1 MDNGHNSH
9 SPSHGG
15 ATLQA
20 QSPRATGNSYG
31 TLFLELVADFAV
43 MFFVMYAMIA
53 TLDHFYL
60 NISNVYMTLMM
71 VAPMALLMLVFM
83 RHMFRSKRAN
93 LVVTL
98 LAVGLFATGWF
109 GMRTQMGV
117 GDAQLVRSMIP
128 HHSGA
133 ILMCR
138 KAKLSD
144 PELIQLCRDIVG
156 AQRREVNQMEHILSR
171 L

>member
-1 MDNGHNSH
+1 MTATHDPQVN
-9 SPSHGG
+9 PSGESRQHAADQGSNRSYL
-15 ATLQA
+15 TL
-20 QSPRATGNSYG
+20 S
-31 TLFLELVADFAV
+31 LELAADFAV

-53 TLDHFYL
+53 TLDHLYL
-60 NISNVYMTLMM
+60 NIGNVYMTMMM

-83 RHMFRSKRAN
+83 RHMYRSRRGN
-93 LVVTL
+93 MIVIM
-98 LAVGLFATGWF
+98 LAIAIFALGWF
-109 GMRTQMGV
+109 GMRTQLGV

-138 KAKLSD
+138 EAKLSD
-144 PELIQLCRDIVG
+144 PELIELCRGIID
-156 AQRREVNQMEHILSR
+156 AQEREIGQMERILQR